1 MRRPEAPPPS
11 TYQPSPPAVD
21 KGEKDGDKKEKK
33 AALMQWNNLVADDW
47 RTDTAPASTYIPSPP
62 EVEAPASLAQE
73 DDKKLTKKDAKL
85 MLEKAELSY
94 EDKNYIDALDKFIQL
109 YEYKP
114 SDLYYKL
121 MMGICYTYDPDQK
134 QKSIEIIE
142 QVKITNPEHNLIN
155 YHLGRAY
162 AVNYEFDK
170 AVNLFNMFVARATK
184 EDVDQKNMATQMIV
198 IFVGNYN
205 III

>member
-73 DDKKLTKKDAKL
+73 DDKKLTKAEKIAQGTAKVGGDGTEGKEGKGNGNDTL
-85 MLEKAELSY
+85 PSHYQSSWHFANEHEKVHELQP
-94 EDKNYIDALDKFIQL
+94 K
-109 YEYKP
+109 
-114 SDLYYKL
+114 YYQD
-121 MMGICYTYDPDQK
+121 IAN
-134 QKSIEIIE
+134 
-142 QVKITNPEHNLIN
+142 TNTPGMRTTFYSQH
-155 YHLGRAY
+155 H
-162 AVNYEFDK
+162 
-170 AVNLFNMFVARATK
+170 
-184 EDVDQKNMATQMIV
+184 
-198 IFVGNYN
+198 
-205 III
+205 